1 MEKVKVKQVDG
12 AVDVS
17 NSQTITGE
25 KTFLSPI
32 NIKSVG
38 VEKGGQIIR
47 IEGSWIYWV
56 YDVARLNADGNFRL
70 GKDPATGEF
79 TLQVCKGG
87 IWERTVL

>member
-17 NSQTITGE
+17 NSQTIKGE
-25 KTFLSPI
+25 KTFVSPI
-32 NIKSVG
+32 NIQSAG
-38 VEKGGQIIR
+38 IEKGGQVIR

-56 YDVARLNADGNFRL
+56 YDITRLNADGNFRI
-70 GKDPATGEF
+70 GKDPATGQF

-87 IWERTVL
+87 NWERTVL